1 MTSITRSSSGALANV
16 HRAPGAAPADPP
28 ARTSVATTSHAA
40 QHALLS
46 DRPPSPSPSAAGAGA
61 GAGVDRPR
69 LSLNSIR
76 LVTLKK
82 LADIAPDAATSTAS
96 TVCQQANDGTITLRG
111 SYPAAALRAASMAAA
126 QGVLALQRDAAWR
139 TDSLGTT
146 AP

>member
-16 HRAPGAAPADPP
+16 HLAAGAAPAEP
-28 ARTSVATTSHAA
+28 ARTSTAAPSHAA

-46 DRPPSPSPSAAGAGA
+46 DRPPSSSLSGAGA
-61 GAGVDRPR
+61 GAERPR

-76 LVTLKK
+76 LSSLKK
-82 LADIAPDAATSTAS
+82 LADTAPDVAAGTAS
-96 TVCQQANDGTITLRG
+96 TVCQQAHDGTITLRG

-126 QGVLALQRDAAWR
+126 QGVLALQRDAARR
-139 TDSLGTT
+139 TDPLGPT